1 MEIIQKRREIH
12 SETSKDQEYSEFV
25 PALLL
30 LELSHVTKD
39 IGIVRSFS

>member
-1 MEIIQKRREIH
+1 MEISQKRRMEIN
-12 SETSKDQEYSEFV
+12 SERRIRNSEFV